1 MKQGNDRA
9 KVRLG
14 TGAMYHMM
22 MLPGIL
28 FLLVFSYVPMVGV
41 ITAFQDYIPAKGMFG
56 SKFVGLKHFIY
67 MFKLPDI
74 AQVFSNT
81 LVIAIAKILLG
92 TMMAIIF
99 SILLNEIRIKFVK
112 KSVQTIVYLPH
123 FLSWVVLASVVV
135 NMFSLDGIVNQ
146 ILAFSVWR
154 ILIFSAATPG
164 SSR

>member
-1 MKQGNDRA
+1 
-9 KVRLG
+9 
-14 TGAMYHMM
+14 
-22 MLPGIL
+22 
-28 FLLVFSYVPMVGV
+28 
-41 ITAFQDYIPAKGMFG
+41 
-56 SKFVGLKHFIY
+56 